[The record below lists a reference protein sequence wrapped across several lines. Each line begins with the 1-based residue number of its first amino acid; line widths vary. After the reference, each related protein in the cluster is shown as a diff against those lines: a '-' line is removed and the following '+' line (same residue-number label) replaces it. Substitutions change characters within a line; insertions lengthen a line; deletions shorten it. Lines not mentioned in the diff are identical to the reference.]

1 MDTIKTSSF
10 IEAITALLEEVHV
23 GPPDPRA
30 TWITSNRPGSGF
42 LGTLDAMSAET
53 VSTPPGPGANTIA
66 AHAGHLLFA
75 LSLALRAMHG
85 ENPYG
90 SVKWSESWRTQTVDE
105 AAWAALRSE
114 LRRVHEGLLEAIKAG
129 PPLDNPDVFKGVIS
143 LVGHGAYHLGAMQ
156 TIHQLLAKRG

>member
-10 IEAITALLEEVHV
+10 IEAITTLLEEVHV
-23 GPPDPRA
+23 GPPDPHA

-53 VSTPPGPGANTIA
+53 ASTPPGPGANTIA

-90 SVKWSESWRTQTVDE
+90 SVKWSESWHGRRFVPTCVAYTRGCSK
-105 AAWAALRSE
+105 RS
-114 LRRVHEGLLEAIKAG
+114 RRVPRWTIPTSSKA
-129 PPLDNPDVFKGVIS
+129 
-143 LVGHGAYHLGAMQ
+143 
-156 TIHQLLAKRG
+156 

>member
-1 MDTIKTSSF
+1 MDTIKTASF

-23 GPPDPRA
+23 GPSDSRA
-30 TWITSNRPGSGF
+30 TWITSNRPNSGF

-53 VSTPPGPGANTIA
+53 ASTPPAPGSNTIA

-90 SVKWSESWRTQTVDE
+90 TAKWTESWRTQTVDE
-105 AAWAALRSE
+105 AAWTALRFD
-114 LRRVHEGLLEAIKAG
+114 LRRVHEGLQEAIKAG
-129 PPLDNPDVFKGVIS
+129 PPLDNPDVFMGVIS

-156 TIHQLLAKRG
+156 TIHQVLAKQA